1 MKTAESGQGNLSFSN
16 NFEIFILCSTIHF
29 LEGSTRVLLKV
40 ATNDYLKKPLKIS
53 IYEAIILKQKR
64 KSATKVIVVLVV
76 ILEVLYLVQ
85 LHFFDSECTRFTE
98 SSYLWF
104 I

>member
-64 KSATKVIVVLVV
+64 KSAT
-76 ILEVLYLVQ
+76 EGSYLVQ
-85 LHFFDSECTRFTE
+85 PHIFCKSVYAFH
-98 SSYLWF
+98 
-104 I
+104 